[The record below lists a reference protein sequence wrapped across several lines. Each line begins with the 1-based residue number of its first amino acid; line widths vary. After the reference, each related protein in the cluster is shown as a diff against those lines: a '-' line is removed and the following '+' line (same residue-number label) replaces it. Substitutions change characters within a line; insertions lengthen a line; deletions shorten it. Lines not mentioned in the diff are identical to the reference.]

1 MLASQISNEHRF
13 QPRRKPPV
21 GSAVTSLVDSSFP
34 GISFKSNEINYREL
48 VS

>member
-13 QPRRKPPV
+13 QPRRKTSV

-34 GISFKSNEINYREL
+34 GISFKSIEINYSEL